1 MGSAILLIPHLLN
14 IGCQETIDDVETN
27 KNQLNRIQLEV
38 QKNIKIEKK
47 IFNRCLKVQT
57 LI

>member
-14 IGCQETIDDVETN
+14 IGGQEKIDEVETN

-38 QKNIKIEKK
+38 QKNIKIEKQK
-47 IFNRCLKVQT
+47 Y
-57 LI
+57 LIGA